1 MKRRPWEPDLDFYHS
16 SWKSAPLI
24 ITVDLGA
31 EDVAPLQTHPLRL
44 QARVPLRQPRP
55 DGLRDLN
62 EAEALYAL
70 EDLLTQKLGGLAP
83 VLQVG
88 RVIGASE
95 MTLVWYAPASVE
107 AQKQALADAVRE
119 VRGRYEVRLSTA
131 EDPAWGF
138 YFDFLLPDVYNLQ
151 VMLNR
156 RRLLTLGEHGDEGS
170 RPRLVTHRALFATAA
185 EAEAA
190 ARALAAQ
197 GFEVDEP
204 SSASA
209 FDEDWP
215 EDWPED
221 LEDWAAGE
229 STLTGGSETPAR
241 AGPEGEVAQPEA
253 GAPTPASNS
262 SFALLSSRFRPF
274 AADRRTKLDS
284 EPWLLEFVRVD
295 RLADGRIDDVCV
307 EILDAILPHD
317 GHYEGWG
324 SELIPGGATCG

>member
-55 DGLRDLN
+55 DGLRDPN

-70 EDLLTQKLGGLAP
+70 EDLLIQKLGELAP
-83 VLQVG
+83 LLPVG

-95 MTLVWYAPASVE
+95 MTLVWYAPASVD
-107 AQKQALADAVRE
+107 AQKQDLSDAVRE
-119 VRGRYEVRLSTA
+119 VRGRYEVRLSAA
-131 EDPAWGF
+131 EDPAWSF

-156 RRLLTLGEHGDEGS
+156 RRLLTLGEHGDEGL
-170 RPRLVTHRALFATAA
+170 RPRLVTHRALFATEA

-190 ARALAAQ
+190 AGALVAR
-197 GFEVDEP
+197 GFEVDGLCP
-204 SSASA
+204 ASAS
-209 FDEDWP
+209 P
-215 EDWPED
+215 EHR
-221 LEDWAAGE
+221 GE
-229 STLTGGSETPAR
+229 QGATSALPPFGYAESSTG
-241 AGPEGEVAQPEA
+241 AGPGGHEA
-253 GAPTPASNS
+253 GAPTPA
-262 SFALLSSRFRPF
+262 L
-274 AADRRTKLDS
+274 
-284 EPWLLEFVRVD
+284 EPWLLEFSRVD
-295 RLADGRIDDVCV
+295 HLADDHIDDVCV
-307 EILDAILPHD
+307 EILDAILPHG

-324 SELIPGGATCG
+324 SELIPGGATSP